1 VFNTLRNAWKIPDL
15 RNKML
20 FTLLML
26 VVFRVGTFISVPGMQ
41 MDAIKQLVEKGG
53 LLGFFDVVSGG
64 AFKNFSIFTMSITPY
79 INASIIMQ
87 LLTIAIPSLEALSK
101 EGEDGRRKIA
111 QYVRYATVVLALVQG
126 IAISYGLRFYLVER
140 NFWTYAI
147 VALSLTAGTAFLMWL
162 GELINDKGIGNGI
175 SLLIFAGIVSRIPSG
190 LNKLYTAY
198 LDRTVNVITLLL
210 FAIVAV
216 LIIMAV
222 VYVQEGQRRIPVQYA
237 KRVVGRKMYGG
248 QSTHIP
254 LKVNQAGV
262 IPVIFAMSLI
272 SFPTQIASF
281 FPGSSFYGFM
291 TKYFDWGTIGHGI
304 LYAILIIGFTYFYT
318 AVTFNPVE
326 VSNNIKKYGGFIPGI
341 RPGKPTSDFIM
352 KSLNRITLVGAIF
365 LALIAIIPIFL
376 LKIVNIPVYFGSTSL
391 LIVVGVALDFVK
403 QVEAHMIMRN
413 YQGFLK

>member
-1 VFNTLRNAWKIPDL
+1 MFNTLRNAWKIPDL
-15 RNKML
+15 RNKMI

-26 VVFRVGTFISVPGMQ
+26 LVFRAGTFISVPGMNL
-41 MDAIKQLVEKGG
+41 DAIKQLVSGGG
-53 LLGFFDVVSGG
+53 LLGFFDVISGG
-64 AFKNFSIFTMSITPY
+64 AFGNFSIFTMSITPY

-126 IAISYGLRFYLVER
+126 IAISYGLRGYLLDTKI
-140 NFWTYAI
+140 WTYAL

-162 GELINDKGIGNGI
+162 GELINEKGIGNGI
-175 SLLIFAGIVSRIPSG
+175 SLLIFVGIISGIPG
-190 LNKLYTAY
+190 GIGKLYLAY
-198 LDRTVNVITLLL
+198 QDKTVNILTLIIFLAV
-210 FAIVAV
+210 AIG
-216 LIIMAV
+216 IIMAV
-222 VYVQEGQRRIPVQYA
+222 IYVQEGQRRIPVQYA

-262 IPVIFAMSLI
+262 IPVIFAMSLL

-281 FPGSSFYGFM
+281 FPNSGFYRFM
-291 TKYFDWGTIGHGI
+291 TKFFDWGTIGHG
-304 LYAILIIGFTYFYT
+304 LTYALLIIGFTYFYT

-326 VSNNIKKYGGFIPGI
+326 VSNNIKKYGGFIPGL
-341 RPGKPTSDFIM
+341 RPGKPTTDFIVR
-352 KSLNRITLVGAIF
+352 SLNRITLVGAIF
-365 LALIAIIPIFL
+365 LAIIAIVPIFL
-376 LKIVNIPVYFGSTSL
+376 LKFANIPVYFGSTSL
-391 LIVVGVALDFVK
+391 LIVVGVAMDFVK
-403 QVEAHMIMRN
+403 QVEAQMVMRN